1 MERCLGAGGFPSGAA
16 TLDLP
21 VASAV
26 AATTAGVRHRSSR
39 NYFFFLLLLK
49 HAPI

>member
-21 VASAV
+21 VARAV
-26 AATTAGVRHRSSR
+26 ATTGTDLGSGIGGIGARGGV
-39 NYFFFLLLLK
+39 
-49 HAPI
+49 

>member
-26 AATTAGVRHRSSR
+26 ATTTAGIGRGGSGGSGGSAGGGSGGV
-39 NYFFFLLLLK
+39 
-49 HAPI
+49 